1 MSKYIVL
8 FFLFLCLCLQN
19 KFVLGQNTWDKV
31 DSLIINGKLNPK
43 VQKYY
48 STIYKA
54 EDAIVKEKFAIA
66 YKIYEKA
73 FSVSVIPFRY
83 DL

>member
-1 MSKYIVL
+1 MNLKSLNREKFKKTEFKQYFMNKSIVFIIL
-8 FFLFLCLCLQN
+8 IFCFCLQN

-48 STIYKA
+48 STI
-54 EDAIVKEKFAIA
+54 
-66 YKIYEKA
+66 
-73 FSVSVIPFRY
+73 
-83 DL
+83 